1 MERLEERKKMILEL
15 MENPLYVPMKEKE
28 LAVLLGVASADRQ
41 ALKEVLTELVRD
53 GEITLSKRG
62 KYRKNEEALITGTF
76 TSHPKGFGFV
86 TPEDGSEDI
95 FIPKESTMNAF
106 YHDLVQVSLKGGS
119 LPQTEKGGDGK
130 GQKREGIIVHVLE
143 HGVKEVVGY
152 FQKNKNFGFVN
163 PDNQKIGTDIFVPL
177 ERSKGAVTGHKV
189 VVKITDYGTDRKSP
203 EGIVREILGHA
214 GDPGVDILSIVKAY
228 EIPSEFPQEVLQ
240 ETEAVPCEVHPAELS
255 GRLDY
260 RNRQTV
266 TIDGEDARDLDD
278 AISLI
283 KRDGVYELGV
293 HIADVSY
300 YVREGSALDREAL
313 KRGTS
318 VYLTDRVIP
327 MLPHRLSN
335 GICSLNEGE
344 DRLALSCIMD
354 IDESGRIV
362 SHQIAET
369 VIRVNRRMTYT
380 NVKKILEDRDE
391 RLTEVYR
398 EFVPMFEL
406 MAELAE
412 KLRIRRH
419 ERGAVDF
426 DFPESHILLNEKGKA
441 VDIEPHER
449 NIATKLIEDFMLAAN
464 ETVAEDYFWQSVP
477 FLYRT
482 HEKPDPDRMRRLAI
496 FINNFGFSM
505 KVGQEV
511 HPKEVQKLLEK
522 LEGTEEEAF
531 ISRLVLRSLKQAKY
545 TTECSGHFGLS
556 AQYYCHFTSPIRRYP
571 DLQIHRIIKENIH
584 TGLSEARR
592 GHYEMILPVVA
603 SETSRLERR
612 ADEAERETE
621 KMKKAEYMQGHLFE
635 CFEGIISGITD
646 YGIYVELPNTVEGF
660 IHVSEIR
667 GDYYR
672 YDRENYEMA
681 GEMTN
686 RRYKMGQKVRVQ
698 VVNADKVSR
707 QIDFVFDDED

>member
-28 LAVLLGVASADRQ
+28 LAVLLGVAPADRP

-62 KYRKNEEALITGTF
+62 KYRKNEEVLITGTF

-95 FIPKESTMNAF
+95 FISKESTMNAF
-106 YHDLVQVSLKGGS
+106 YHDLVQVSLKEGS
-119 LPQTEKGGDGK
+119 LSQAGKGGDGK
-130 GQKREGIIVHVLE
+130 GQKREGVIVHILE
-143 HGVKEVVGY
+143 HGVTEVVGY

-163 PDNQKIGTDIFVPL
+163 PDNQKIGTDIYVPL

-189 VVKITDYGTDRKSP
+189 VVKITDYGTDRKNP

-228 EIPSEFPQEVLQ
+228 EIPTEFPKEAME
-240 ETEAVPCEVHPAELS
+240 ETEDVPCEVHLAEIS

-260 RNRQTV
+260 RSRQTV
-266 TIDGEDARDLDD
+266 TIDGEDAKDLDD

-283 KRDGVYELGV
+283 KRDGIYELGV

-335 GICSLNEGE
+335 GICSLNQGE

-354 IDESGRIV
+354 IDENGRIV

-369 VIRVNRRMTYT
+369 VIRVDRRMTYT
-380 NVKKILEDRDE
+380 NVKKILEDKDE
-391 RLTEVYR
+391 RVTESYR

-406 MAELAE
+406 MAELAD
-412 KLRIRRH
+412 KLRARRH

-426 DFPESHILLNEKGKA
+426 DFPESRIILNEKGKA

-449 NIATKLIEDFMLAAN
+449 NVATKLIEDFMLAAN

-522 LEGTEEEAF
+522 LEGTGEEAF

-556 AQYYCHFTSPIRRYP
+556 ARYYCHFTSPIRRYP
-571 DLQIHRIIKENIH
+571 DLQIHRIMKENIH
-584 TGLSEARR
+584 TGLGEARR
-592 GHYEMILPVVA
+592 RHYEMILPAVA

-612 ADEAERETE
+612 ADEAERETD
-621 KMKKAEYMQGHLFE
+621 KMKKAEYMQGHLLE

-646 YGIYVELPNTVEGF
+646 YGIFVELPNTVEGF
-660 IHVSEIR
+660 IHVSDIR

-672 YDRENYEMA
+672 YDRENYEMV
-681 GEMTN
+681 GEVTN
-686 RRYKMGQKVRVQ
+686 RRYKMGQKVRVR

-707 QIDFVFDDED
+707 QIDFVLEDEE

>member
-1 MERLEERKKMILEL
+1 MERLEERKKIILEL

-28 LAVLLGVASADRQ
+28 LAVLLQVAPADRQ
-41 ALKEVLTELVRD
+41 TLKEVLSELVRD
-53 GEITLSKRG
+53 GEIILSKRG
-62 KYRKNEEALITGTF
+62 KYRKNEEVLITGTF
-76 TSHPKGFGFV
+76 ISHPKGFGFV

-95 FIPKESTMNAF
+95 FIPKENTMNAF

-119 LPQTEKGGDGK
+119 MPQAGKSGDGK
-130 GQKREGIIVHVLE
+130 GQKREGTIVHILE
-143 HGVKEVVGY
+143 HGVTEIVGY

-163 PDNQKIGTDIFVPL
+163 PDNQKIGTDIFIPL

-189 VVKITDYGTDRKSP
+189 VVKITDYGTDKKSP

-228 EIPSEFPQEVLQ
+228 EIPSEFPKEVLE
-240 ETEAVPCEVHPAELS
+240 ETESVPCQVHPAEIS

-260 RNRQTV
+260 RSRQTV
-266 TIDGEDARDLDD
+266 TIDGEDAKDLDD
-278 AISLI
+278 AISLVKKGGI
-283 KRDGVYELGV
+283 YELGV

-335 GICSLNEGE
+335 GICSLNQGE
-344 DRLALSCIMD
+344 DRLTLSCIME
-354 IDESGRIV
+354 IDEHGKIV

-369 VIRVNRRMTYT
+369 VIRVDRRMTYT
-380 NVKKILEDRDE
+380 NVKRILEDKDE
-391 RLTEVYR
+391 RLTEDYR

-406 MAELAE
+406 MAELAG
-412 KLRIRRH
+412 KLRARRH

-426 DFPESHILLNEKGKA
+426 DFPESRILLNEKGKA

-449 NIATKLIEDFMLAAN
+449 NTATKLIEDFMLAAN

-482 HEKPDPDRMRRLAI
+482 HEKPDPDRMKRLAI

-522 LEGTEEEAF
+522 LEGTAQEAF

-556 AQYYCHFTSPIRRYP
+556 ARYYCHFTSPIRRYP
-571 DLQIHRIIKENIH
+571 DLQIHRIIKENIRA
-584 TGLSEARR
+584 GLGEARR
-592 GHYEMILPVVA
+592 SHYERILPVVA

-612 ADEAERETE
+612 AEEAERETE
-621 KMKKAEYMQGHLFE
+621 KMKKAEYMQGHIFE

-672 YDRENYEMA
+672 YDKETYEMV
-681 GEMTN
+681 GETTN
-686 RRYKMGQKVRVQ
+686 RRYKMGQKVRVC
-698 VVNADKVSR
+698 VVNADKVLR
-707 QIDFVFDDED
+707 QIDFIFDEEE